1 MAEQF
6 SLFDAPQPATHSRA
20 PADIGPAETAPAVAA
35 LGRQLPQGVYLGT
48 SSWAFPGWAGIVYDR
63 AGAESALSRRGLAAY
78 SRHPVLRAV
87 GIDRTFYTPIGARDF
102 AAYAEQVPAGFR
114 FLVKAPAAVTDA
126 VIRSERGRA
135 AGDNPR
141 FLDAALAL
149 DSFVRPALDGLGDKA
164 GPLVFQFSPLG
175 RGAASEP
182 ARFVARLHGFLDAL
196 RRSLGGA
203 TALLAVEV
211 RDPEILGDG
220 LAAALDDVRARFCF
234 GVHSRMPS
242 VAAQAAAMAAC
253 APGPLV
259 ARWNLHSGFGYEE
272 AKAQYAPFDRIVDED
287 PETRGALA
295 ALAADAI
302 GRGDP
307 AFVIANNKAEG
318 SAPLTVIELA
328 RAIVAARGQGG
339 RT

>member
-6 SLFDAPQPATHSRA
+6 SLFEAPQPTMRSRA
-20 PADIGPAETAPAVAA
+20 AAEIGPAEIAPDVAA
-35 LGRQLPQGVYLGT
+35 LGHALPPGVCLGT

-63 AGAESALSRRGLAAY
+63 PGTESTLSRRGLAAY

-87 GIDRTFYTPIGARDF
+87 GIDRTFYAPIGARDF
-102 AAYAEQVPAGFR
+102 AGYADQVPAGFR

-126 VIRSERGRA
+126 VMRSERGRA
-135 AGDNPR
+135 VGENPR

-149 DSFVRPALDGLGDKA
+149 ESFVRPALEGLGDTV

-175 RGAASEP
+175 RALTSDL
-182 ARFVARLHGFLDAL
+182 ARFIERLHGFLAAVRRAVGSADAL
-196 RRSLGGA
+196 I
-203 TALLAVEV
+203 AVEL
-211 RDPEILGDG
+211 RDPELLGEP
-220 LAAALDDVRARFCF
+220 LAAALDDVGARYCF

-242 VAAQAAAMAAC
+242 VAAQAAAMAASSR
-253 APGPLV
+253 GPFV

-287 PETRGALA
+287 PETRASLAKLA
-295 ALAADAI
+295 AAAI

-307 AFVIANNKAEG
+307 AIVIANNKAEG

-328 RAIVAARGQGG
+328 RAIVAASGEGSRA
-339 RT
+339 